1 MKNNTKHVLGLLL
14 VVFGIVFLLTRLGI
28 IPVNL
33 FFDGWWTFLLII
45 PAAYSML
52 KTGVSTGNAVV
63 LAIGIFFFLEENGWN
78 FRGIFVPVIV
88 IVFGLALLL
97 KKE

>member
-1 MKNNTKHVLGLLL
+1 MKNNTRHVLGLLL
-14 VVFGIVFLLTRLGI
+14 VVLGIVFLLVRLGV

-45 PAAYSML
+45 PAVYSMF
-52 KTGVSTGNAVV
+52 KQGVTTGNAVL

-78 FRGIFVPVIV
+78 FKGFFVPAIV
-88 IVFGLALLL
+88 IVFGVVLLL
-97 KKE
+97 KKD